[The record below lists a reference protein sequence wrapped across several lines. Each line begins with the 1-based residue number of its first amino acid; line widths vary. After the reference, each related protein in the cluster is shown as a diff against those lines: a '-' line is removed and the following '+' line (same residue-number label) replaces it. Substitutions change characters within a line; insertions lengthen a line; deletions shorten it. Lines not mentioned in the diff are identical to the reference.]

1 MPMRRTYQLPILG
14 RMALTNKEIKEKAQD
29 ELISGMQAAFS
40 QLPDDAPRELRNM
53 MSDQFAR
60 IEKLFGYEAYSN
72 PRGV

>member
-1 MPMRRTYQLPILG
+1 M
-14 RMALTNKEIKEKAQD
+14 TNKEMKEKAQD

-40 QLPDDAPRELRNM
+40 QLPDDTSSEFRNM

-60 IEKLFGYEAYSN
+60 IEKLFGYEAYRN